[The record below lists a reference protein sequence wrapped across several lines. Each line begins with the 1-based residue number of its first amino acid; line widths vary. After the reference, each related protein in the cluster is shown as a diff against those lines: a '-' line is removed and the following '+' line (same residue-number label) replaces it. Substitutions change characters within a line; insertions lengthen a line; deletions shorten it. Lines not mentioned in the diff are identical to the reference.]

1 MHALLRTMQRYGW
14 LETDATGTLY
24 GLGVHSLLVGSA
36 YVDSDDVV
44 ARTAPVLDTL
54 ASERP
59 AAVIGAGTVLDAAA
73 ASRAVEAGARF
84 LVSPA
89 CSTAVVATAHRHGV
103 VMIPGVLTPSELV
116 AAMATGADLVKLFP
130 ASALTPRVVRDLY
143 GPFPQ
148 ARLVPTGGIA
158 VSEAA
163 AWIAGGATAVGLGGA
178 LGSGSPDE
186 VADRVAGLLVELAA
200 ARVDGADQGVDGA

>member
-1 MHALLRTMQRYGW
+1 MSLTTPGALR
-14 LETDATGTLY
+14 
-24 GLGVHSLLVGSA
+24 
-36 YVDSDDVV
+36 VV
-44 ARTAPVLDTL
+44 ARL